1 MTDDLFDELS
11 DDRVD
16 SINGEMLNLALGC
29 SD

>member
-16 SINGEMLNLALGC
+16 SINGKMLNLALGC